1 VVVLRRV
8 KGKILGEA
16 SRPKPVSMEMGQEGK
31 RRDEQTK
38 RNRRESGDKTRPTRT
53 GKR

>member
-1 VVVLRRV
+1 MVVVVFRRA

-31 RRDEQTK
+31 EK
-38 RNRRESGDKTRPTRT
+38 R
-53 GKR
+53 